1 MKIRINQDV
10 TFNWK
15 LTVGGESVDLSKLEL
30 SVEITTPSN
39 KKTEITPNIQF
50 DTLEFNYR
58 PKQVGE
64 YILSA
69 YLNRFK
75 DGETA
80 LDIKAFEGVKY
91 SWNQGFSPDDNL
103 EANYVELAGDFNF
116 GPNVSVDLSDYAK
129 ISYVDTQIN
138 GESTAR
144 AQADSE
150 LQSKINSKQDTLT
163 AGENIRIENNVI
175 SAIGGGPTAAT
186 ELSVK
191 ITWSELKTL
200 MSNSQ
205 LVVGQQYRITDY
217 TCTTTQAGTKSA
229 GHVFDII
236 VTADDESTLN
246 EVARA
251 IQHDGD
257 TYFANCDLNAWKIW
271 YCIDNDTARFTWA
284 DSTNGKGVIYRMID
298 DLNNDIPYD
307 FKNIQF
313 YRQWDDTKQL
323 WCTIPDGNTGVPCYT
338 FSSNGDSSTVEFT
351 DMSLSASNNVYS
363 NVIKEYIN
371 IGKQTLNNICLFGN
385 SCYLNSFGSNCYFNS
400 FGTGCDT
407 NTFGCRCNTNSFGY
421 GCSFN
426 TFGNKFEYNSLGNYC
441 LTNSFG
447 NDCSYNSLDDTCFGN
462 SFGNLCVYN
471 SIGESCS
478 YNSFGNRCSYI
489 KFASDSSATTKYA
502 YYQKNH
508 FGDGCEY
515 IVFTGAESVS
525 NASEIHNYNF
535 AQGLQGTANN
545 YLIVEG
551 KRNRAYETYISK
563 STNGTIKE
571 SVIAEKQD
579 KLTAG
584 ENIRI
589 ENNVIS
595 AIGGGPTAATEL
607 LVKIT
612 WSELKS
618 LRDNSQLVAGQQY
631 RITDYTCTTTQG
643 GTKSAGHA
651 FDIIVTADSESVLN
665 EEARAIQHDGDTYF
679 ANCNLNAWKIWYR
692 IDNDTNR
699 FAWADSTN
707 GKGVIYRMI
716 DDFGNDCPY
725 DFKNIQF
732 YRQWDEAKQL
742 WCTIPTDNT
751 GVPCYTFSSKG
762 DSSTASFT
770 DMSLSASNDVY
781 SNVIKEYIKY
791 NKQTLSKQTLN
802 NICFFG
808 LVCNENIF
816 GVDCYENTFG
826 NQCINNSFG
835 NSCYANSFRNDLW
848 HNSFGNRCE
857 NNSFGSGCSYNT
869 FGDYLTYNTFGDDCD
884 FNSFGSDCYRNSFGN
899 SCDHNSFGNGCY
911 RISFGNGCDHNSFGN
926 GCHNIK
932 FATDSSATT
941 TYAFYQN
948 NHFGD
953 GCQCILFKGA
963 ETASV
968 ESRVQNYNFAQG
980 LQGTDSAYL
989 TIDGKRNRAY
999 ETKVAKNSSGTLK
1012 IYCEADLSK

>member
-257 TYFANCDLNAWKIW
+257 TYFANCDLNAW
-271 YCIDNDTARFTWA
+271 N
-284 DSTNGKGVIYRMID
+284 
-298 DLNNDIPYD
+298 
-307 FKNIQF
+307 
-313 YRQWDDTKQL
+313 
-323 WCTIPDGNTGVPCYT
+323 
-338 FSSNGDSSTVEFT
+338 
-351 DMSLSASNNVYS
+351 
-363 NVIKEYIN
+363 
-371 IGKQTLNNICLFGN
+371 
-385 SCYLNSFGSNCYFNS
+385 
-400 FGTGCDT
+400 
-407 NTFGCRCNTNSFGY
+407 
-421 GCSFN
+421 
-426 TFGNKFEYNSLGNYC
+426 
-441 LTNSFG
+441 
-447 NDCSYNSLDDTCFGN
+447 
-462 SFGNLCVYN
+462 
-471 SIGESCS
+471 
-478 YNSFGNRCSYI
+478 
-489 KFASDSSATTKYA
+489 
-502 YYQKNH
+502 
-508 FGDGCEY
+508 
-515 IVFTGAESVS
+515 
-525 NASEIHNYNF
+525 
-535 AQGLQGTANN
+535 
-545 YLIVEG
+545 
-551 KRNRAYETYISK
+551 
-563 STNGTIKE
+563 
-571 SVIAEKQD
+571 
-579 KLTAG
+579 
-584 ENIRI
+584 
-589 ENNVIS
+589 
-595 AIGGGPTAATEL
+595 
-607 LVKIT
+607 
-612 WSELKS
+612 
-618 LRDNSQLVAGQQY
+618 
-631 RITDYTCTTTQG
+631 
-643 GTKSAGHA
+643 
-651 FDIIVTADSESVLN
+651 
-665 EEARAIQHDGDTYF
+665 
-679 ANCNLNAWKIWYR
+679 IWYR

-716 DDFGNDCPY
+716 DEFNNDVAY

>member
-129 ISYVDTQIN
+129 KSYVDTQIN

-144 AQADSE
+144 VQADSELQSKINTKQDKIIAGTGIDITNNTISCTIDTTIFKVVNSLPVAPSIGDENKIHLVLSSSSEEGNAYDEYLWANNSWEKIGSFIPSVDLSDYAKKSYVDTKASYIDTQINNEVTARTQADSE

-163 AGENIRIENNVI
+163 AGENIKIENNVI

-236 VTADDESTLN
+236 VTADSESVLN
-246 EVARA
+246 EEARA

-271 YCIDNDTARFTWA
+271 YCIDNDTARFAWA

-298 DLNNDIPYD
+298 EFNNDVAYD

-313 YRQWDDTKQL
+313 YRQWDEDKQL

-371 IGKQTLNNICLFGN
+371 IGKQTLNNNCFFGN
-385 SCYLNSFGSNCYFNS
+385 DCYLNSFGGYCTRNS
-400 FGTGCDT
+400 FGMGC
-407 NTFGCRCNTNSFGY
+407 C
-421 GCSFN
+421 
-426 TFGNKFEYNSLGNYC
+426 
-441 LTNSFG
+441 
-447 NDCSYNSLDDTCFGN
+447 
-462 SFGNLCVYN
+462 
-471 SIGESCS
+471 
-478 YNSFGNRCSYI
+478 
-489 KFASDSSATTKYA
+489 
-502 YYQKNH
+502 
-508 FGDGCEY
+508 
-515 IVFTGAESVS
+515 
-525 NASEIHNYNF
+525 
-535 AQGLQGTANN
+535 
-545 YLIVEG
+545 
-551 KRNRAYETYISK
+551 
-563 STNGTIKE
+563 
-571 SVIAEKQD
+571 
-579 KLTAG
+579 
-584 ENIRI
+584 
-589 ENNVIS
+589 
-595 AIGGGPTAATEL
+595 
-607 LVKIT
+607 
-612 WSELKS
+612 
-618 LRDNSQLVAGQQY
+618 
-631 RITDYTCTTTQG
+631 
-643 GTKSAGHA
+643 
-651 FDIIVTADSESVLN
+651 
-665 EEARAIQHDGDTYF
+665 
-679 ANCNLNAWKIWYR
+679 
-692 IDNDTNR
+692 
-699 FAWADSTN
+699 
-707 GKGVIYRMI
+707 
-716 DDFGNDCPY
+716 
-725 DFKNIQF
+725 
-732 YRQWDEAKQL
+732 
-742 WCTIPTDNT
+742 
-751 GVPCYTFSSKG
+751 
-762 DSSTASFT
+762 
-770 DMSLSASNDVY
+770 
-781 SNVIKEYIKY
+781 
-791 NKQTLSKQTLN
+791 
-802 NICFFG
+802 
-808 LVCNENIF
+808 
-816 GVDCYENTFG
+816 
-826 NQCINNSFG
+826 
-835 NSCYANSFRNDLW
+835 
-848 HNSFGNRCE
+848 
-857 NNSFGSGCSYNT
+857 YNT
-869 FGDYLTYNTFGDDCD
+869 FGDYLTYNTFGDDCRYNSFGGYCTRTSFGNGCQYNSFGNYYEHNSFGSNCS
-884 FNSFGSDCYRNSFGN
+884 FNSFGNLCVYNSFGYGCSFNSFGN
-899 SCDHNSFGNGCY
+899 YYEHNSIGESCSYNSFGNGC
-911 RISFGNGCDHNSFGN
+911 SF
-926 GCHNIK
+926 IK
-932 FATDSSATT
+932 FAPDSSATT
-941 TYAFYQN
+941 KYGYYQN

-953 GCQCILFKGA
+953 FCKFILFKGA
-963 ETASV
+963 ETASSGV
-968 ESRVQNYNFAQG
+968 QVQNYKFAQG
-980 LQGTDSAYL
+980 LQGTNRAYL
-989 TIDGKRNRAY
+989 TIDGKRGRAY
-999 ETKVAKNSSGTLK
+999 ETKVAKNSSGTVK
-1012 IYCEADLSK
+1012 IYCEADLIQ

>member
-103 EANYVELAGDFNF
+103 EANYVELAGDFNA
-116 GPNVSVDLSDYAK
+116 GANGSVDLSDYAK
-129 ISYVDTQIN
+129 KSYVDTQIN

-144 AQADSE
+144 VQADSE

-284 DSTNGKGVIYRMID
+284 DTENGKGVIYRMID

-313 YRQWDDTKQL
+313 YRQWDEDKQL

-371 IGKQTLNNICLFGN
+371 IGKQTLNNICFFGN
-385 SCYLNSFGSNCYFNS
+385 SCNSNSFGSDCYSNS

-407 NTFGCRCNTNSFGY
+407 NTFGYRCNTNSFGY

-426 TFGNKFEYNSLGNYC
+426 AFGNKFEYNSFGNYC
-441 LTNSFG
+441 LDNSFG
-447 NDCSYNSLDDTCFGN
+447 NDCSYNSLDDSCFGN
-462 SFGNLCVYN
+462 SFGNRCVYN
-471 SIGESCS
+471 SIGESCL
-478 YNSFGNRCSYI
+478 YNSFGNGCSYI

-502 YYQKNH
+502 YYQNNH

-631 RITDYTCTTTQG
+631 RITDYTCTTTQPA
-643 GTKSAGHA
+643 TKSAGHV

-679 ANCNLNAWKIWYR
+679 ANCDLNAWKISYR

-716 DDFGNDCPY
+716 DEFNNDVAY

-732 YRQWDEAKQL
+732 YRQWDSSKSL
-742 WCTIPTDNT
+742 WSTISSDNT
-751 GVPCYTFSSKG
+751 GVPCYTFSSEG
-762 DSSTASFT
+762 SSSTTTFT
-770 DMSLSASNDVY
+770 DYSLSASNGVY
-781 SNVIKEYIKY
+781 SNVIKEYI
-791 NKQTLSKQTLN
+791 NIRKQTLN
-802 NICFFG
+802 NNCFFG
-808 LVCNENIF
+808 N
-816 GVDCYENTFG
+816 DCY
-826 NQCINNSFG
+826 
-835 NSCYANSFRNDLW
+835 L
-848 HNSFGNRCE
+848 NSFGNRCE
-857 NNSFGSGCSYNT
+857 NNSFGMGCCYNT
-869 FGDYLTYNTFGDDCD
+869 FGDYLTYNTFGDDCRYNSFGGYCTRNSFGKGCQYNSFGNYYEHNLFGSNCS
-884 FNSFGSDCYRNSFGN
+884 FNSFGNLCVYNSFGYGCSFNSFGN
-899 SCDHNSFGNGCY
+899 YYEHNSIGESCSYNSFGNGCSY
-911 RISFGNGCDHNSFGN
+911 
-926 GCHNIK
+926 IK
-932 FATDSSATT
+932 FAPDSSATT
-941 TYAFYQN
+941 TYAYYQN

-953 GCQCILFKGA
+953 FCKFILFKGV
-963 ETASV
+963 ETASSGV
-968 ESRVQNYNFAQG
+968 QVQNYKFAQG
-980 LQGTDSAYL
+980 LQGTNRAYL
-989 TIDGKRNRAY
+989 TIDGKRGRAY
-999 ETKVAKNSSGTLK
+999 ETKVAKNSAGTVK
-1012 IYCEADLSK
+1012 IYCEADLIQ

>member
-91 SWNQGFSPDDNL
+91 SWNQDFSTYDNL

-271 YCIDNDTARFTWA
+271 YCIDNDTNRFAWA
-284 DSTNGKGVIYRMID
+284 DTKNGKGVIYRMID

-426 TFGNKFEYNSLGNYC
+426 TFGNKFEYNSFGTYC
-441 LTNSFG
+441 LSNSFG

-462 SFGNLCVYN
+462 SFGNKCVYN

-478 YNSFGNRCSYI
+478 YNSFGNGCSYI
-489 KFASDSSATTKYA
+489 KFASDSSATTKYG
-502 YYQKNH
+502 YYQNNH

-607 LVKIT
+607 SVKIT
-612 WSELKS
+612 WSELKTLMS
-618 LRDNSQLVAGQQY
+618 NSQLVVGQQY
-631 RITDYTCTTTQG
+631 RITDYTCTTTQA
-643 GTKSAGHA
+643 GTKSAGHV
-651 FDIIVTADSESVLN
+651 FDIIVTADDESTLN
-665 EEARAIQHDGDTYF
+665 EVARAIQHDGDTYF
-679 ANCNLNAWKIWYR
+679 ANCDLNAWKIWYC

-699 FAWADSTN
+699 FAWADTKN

-716 DDFGNDCPY
+716 DDLNNDIPY

-732 YRQWDEAKQL
+732 YRQWDDTKQL
-742 WCTIPTDNT
+742 WCTIPDGNT
-751 GVPCYTFSSKG
+751 GVPCYTFSSNG
-762 DSSTASFT
+762 DSSTVEFT
-770 DMSLSASNDVY
+770 DMSLSASNNVY
-781 SNVIKEYIKY
+781 SNVIKEYI
-791 NKQTLSKQTLN
+791 NIGKQTLN
-802 NICFFG
+802 NIC
-808 LVCNENIF
+808 L
-816 GVDCYENTFG
+816 
-826 NQCINNSFG
+826 FG
-835 NSCYANSFRNDLW
+835 NSCYLNSFGSNCYFNSFGTGCDTNTFGCRCNTNSFGYGCSFNTFGNKFEYNSFGTYCLS
-848 HNSFGNRCE
+848 NSFGND
-857 NNSFGSGCSYNT
+857 CSYNSLDDT
-869 FGDYLTYNTFGDDCD
+869 CFG
-884 FNSFGSDCYRNSFGN
+884 NSFGN
-899 SCDHNSFGNGCY
+899 KCVYNSIGESCSYNSFGNGCSY
-911 RISFGNGCDHNSFGN
+911 
-926 GCHNIK
+926 IK
-932 FATDSSATT
+932 FASDSSATT
-941 TYAFYQN
+941 KYGYYQN

-953 GCQCILFKGA
+953 GCEYIVFTGA
-963 ETASV
+963 ESVSNAS
-968 ESRVQNYNFAQG
+968 EIHNYNFAQG
-980 LQGTDSAYL
+980 LQGTANNYL
-989 TIDGKRNRAY
+989 IVEGKRNTAY

-1012 IYCEADLSK
+1012 IYCEADLIK

>member
-10 TFNWK
+10 TFIWK

-103 EANYVELAGDFNF
+103 EANYVELAGDFNA
-116 GPNVSVDLSDYAK
+116 GANGSVDLSDYAK
-129 ISYVDTQIN
+129 KSYVDTQIN

-144 AQADSE
+144 VQADSELQSKINTKQDKIIAGTGIDITNNTISCTIDTVIFKVVDSLPASPSMGDENKIHLVLSSSSEEGNAYDEYLWANNSWEKIGSFIPSVDLSMYAEKSYVDTQINGESTARVQADSELQSKINTKQDKIIAGTGIDITNNTISCTIDTVIFKVVDSLPASPSMGDENKIHLVLSSSSEEGNAYDEYLWANNSWEKIGSFIPSVDLSDYAKKSYVDTKASYIDTQINNEVTARTQADSE

-163 AGENIRIENNVI
+163 AGENIKIENNVI
-175 SAIGGGPTAAT
+175 SAIGGGTIDAT

-191 ITWSELKTL
+191 ITWAELK
-200 MSNSQ
+200 
-205 LVVGQQYRITDY
+205 
-217 TCTTTQAGTKSA
+217 A
-229 GHVFDII
+229 
-236 VTADDESTLN
+236 
-246 EVARA
+246 
-251 IQHDGD
+251 
-257 TYFANCDLNAWKIW
+257 
-271 YCIDNDTARFTWA
+271 
-284 DSTNGKGVIYRMID
+284 
-298 DLNNDIPYD
+298 
-307 FKNIQF
+307 
-313 YRQWDDTKQL
+313 
-323 WCTIPDGNTGVPCYT
+323 
-338 FSSNGDSSTVEFT
+338 
-351 DMSLSASNNVYS
+351 
-363 NVIKEYIN
+363 
-371 IGKQTLNNICLFGN
+371 
-385 SCYLNSFGSNCYFNS
+385 
-400 FGTGCDT
+400 
-407 NTFGCRCNTNSFGY
+407 
-421 GCSFN
+421 
-426 TFGNKFEYNSLGNYC
+426 
-441 LTNSFG
+441 
-447 NDCSYNSLDDTCFGN
+447 
-462 SFGNLCVYN
+462 
-471 SIGESCS
+471 
-478 YNSFGNRCSYI
+478 
-489 KFASDSSATTKYA
+489 
-502 YYQKNH
+502 
-508 FGDGCEY
+508 
-515 IVFTGAESVS
+515 
-525 NASEIHNYNF
+525 
-535 AQGLQGTANN
+535 
-545 YLIVEG
+545 
-551 KRNRAYETYISK
+551 
-563 STNGTIKE
+563 
-571 SVIAEKQD
+571 
-579 KLTAG
+579 
-584 ENIRI
+584 
-589 ENNVIS
+589 
-595 AIGGGPTAATEL
+595 
-607 LVKIT
+607 
-612 WSELKS
+612 

-643 GTKSAGHA
+643 GTKSAGHV

-679 ANCNLNAWKIWYR
+679 ANCDLNAWKIWYC

-732 YRQWDEAKQL
+732 YRKFSKVRKL

-802 NICFFG
+802 NICLFG

-835 NSCYANSFRNDLW
+835 NSCYGNSFRNDLW

-869 FGDYLTYNTFGDDCD
+869 FGDYLTYNTFGDDCE
-884 FNSFGSDCYRNSFGN
+884 FNSFGGYCTR
-899 SCDHNSFGNGCY
+899 NSFGNGCQY
-911 RISFGNGCDHNSFGN
+911 NSFGN
-926 GCHNIK
+926 YYEHNSVGNYCRYNSFGNRCYYIK
-932 FATDSSATT
+932 FASDSAANTKYT
-941 TYAFYQN
+941 FYQN

-953 GCQCILFKGA
+953 GCWYILFTGA
-963 ETASV
+963 ETAS
-968 ESRVQNYNFAQG
+968 STAQVQNYKFAQG

-989 TIDGKRNRAY
+989 TIDGKRGRAY

-1012 IYCEADLSK
+1012 IYCEADLIQ